1 MKARKLNELNRTGLK
16 DMFISLISGNSM
28 EVEIAHMLSVFT
40 AVKLPLESAIKH
52 EVLELDTE
60 ELIDLLETGLLNTK
74 GGYEEEE
81 EAWDLVLDSLKPE
94 MVTSIIY
101 DIAYYMKRYARSVMP
116 VNDLKLS
123 LLKGFVE
130 GEVDTD
136 E

>member
-1 MKARKLNELNRTGLK
+1 MKARKLNELSRTELK
-16 DMFISLISGNSM
+16 DMFISLISGNDM

-40 AVKLPLESAIKH
+40 AVKLPPESAIKH
-52 EVLELDTE
+52 EVSEHDTE